1 MTTEQSTEQQS
12 VHEVYATTEE
22 KIETGSSETFVQH
35 EITTGINEK
44 PVMMMGQEFDE
55 NGIELNYSQS
65 KTEAR
70 LVRKLDWIY
79 VMPFIAILNF
89 LQFFDKSALNYA
101 AVMGIKTDTHLVGN
115 QFSWLGSIF
124 YLGYL
129 LFQVPSTFLIQKF
142 PIGKYVGALIVLWGL
157 ILLLT
162 FKCQNFSQLAG
173 LRFLLGFFEA
183 GIYPSCVMLISAL
196 YRRSEQAGRIG
207 VIYMCNGVAMIF
219 GGLISYGIAQMT
231 SHGLKPW
238 QWVMVILGAVTMA
251 FGILCFFL
259 MVDNP
264 KSKVLKLTPEEEKI
278 VEARTLDNAV
288 VQTKNFKMSHIYE
301 SLKESRYYAFNLI
314 SLLITFQNSALSTFN
329 TTITSGFGFSSLQSI
344 LLTIPSG
351 AATCIFI
358 IIAVLVNRRYGQ
370 TLILAC
376 VFLGTAILGLIL
388 ILVIPVLKVKLV
400 GLVFVWS
407 YCASF
412 VMLLTA
418 VANNVTGYT
427 KKIFYSSSIMV
438 FYTLGN
444 FIGPFMMVSSQA
456 PLYIGGMIGYIV
468 ANFLCILIFLF
479 VRWSMIRENRQRL
492 ANSVKVDVVDDM
504 TDVENKSFIYRP

>member
-1 MTTEQSTEQQS
+1 M
-12 VHEVYATTEE
+12 
-22 KIETGSSETFVQH
+22 
-35 EITTGINEK
+35 
-44 PVMMMGQEFDE
+44 
-55 NGIELNYSQS
+55 
-65 KTEAR
+65 
-70 LVRKLDWIY
+70 
-79 VMPFIAILNF
+79 
-89 LQFFDKSALNYA
+89 
-101 AVMGIKTDTHLVGN
+101 
-115 QFSWLGSIF
+115 
-124 YLGYL
+124 
-129 LFQVPSTFLIQKF
+129 
-142 PIGKYVGALIVLWGL
+142 
-157 ILLLT
+157 
-162 FKCQNFSQLAG
+162 
-173 LRFLLGFFEA
+173 
-183 GIYPSCVMLISAL
+183 
-196 YRRSEQAGRIG
+196 
-207 VIYMCNGVAMIF
+207 
-219 GGLISYGIAQMT
+219 
-231 SHGLKPW
+231 
-238 QWVMVILGAVTMA
+238 
-251 FGILCFFL
+251 
-259 MVDNP
+259 
-264 KSKVLKLTPEEEKI
+264 
-278 VEARTLDNAV
+278 
-288 VQTKNFKMSHIYE
+288 
-301 SLKESRYYAFNLI
+301 
-314 SLLITFQNSALSTFN
+314 
-329 TTITSGFGFSSLQSI
+329 
-344 LLTIPSG
+344 LTIPSG

-479 VRWSMIRENRQRL
+479 VRWSMVKENRQRL